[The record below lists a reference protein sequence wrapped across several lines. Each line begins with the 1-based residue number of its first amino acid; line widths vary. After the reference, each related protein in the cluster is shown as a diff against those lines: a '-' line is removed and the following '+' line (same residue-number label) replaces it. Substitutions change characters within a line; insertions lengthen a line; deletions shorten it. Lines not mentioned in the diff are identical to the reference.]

1 MMRRGL
7 AAAAFAAAAL
17 PASALAEP
25 DGALLGH
32 TGGFG
37 EETCAA
43 CHFAGESAENLDAAF
58 EDAADLYEPGER
70 YEFFVSLAD
79 SSADVA
85 GFQLSARFEDGAQ
98 AGTLETLDDGAAVEE
113 EDGVQYATHTEPR
126 EPGEDGRYRFKVRW
140 TAPEDAAS
148 PVTLNAA
155 AVTAVEDM
163 SPVGDNAHEIE
174 TEIAPR

>member
-1 MMRRGL
+1 MMTGRF

-17 PASALAEP
+17 PATALAEP

-37 EETCAA
+37 EESCAA
-43 CHFAGESAENLDAAF
+43 CHFAGAQADDLDAGF
-58 EDAADLYEPGER
+58 EDAADLYEPGGR

-85 GFQLSARFEDGAQ
+85 GFQLSARFEDGSQ
-98 AGTLETLDDGAAVEE
+98 AGTLEALDSSAAVGN

-126 EPGEDGRYRFKVRW
+126 EADEDGRYRFKVRW
-140 TAPEDAAS
+140 TAPEEAAG

-163 SPVGDNAHEIE
+163 SPVGDNTHEIE
-174 TEIAPR
+174 AEIAPE